1 MLNFMAPGLIPL
13 LSYQWFLFHAL
24 TPRHELRVFAKD
36 TP

>member
-1 MLNFMAPGLIPL
+1 MLHLMAHGLTPL
-13 LSYQWFLFHAL
+13 LSHQWFLLHAL